1 VGALIDQYGRELAAS
16 ETKAAVQAT
25 SVPGSGGGWW
35 PIVSE
40 PFAGAWQR
48 NLGINAGSV
57 LGNVT
62 VFRCIGLISSDIAKM
77 RPRLITETQPGVWEE
92 AESAAF
98 SPVIRKPNHF
108 QNRIQFFENWVS
120 SKLSAG
126 NTYVLKERDQRGV
139 VVAMYVLDPRRVKPL
154 VADNGDVYYQLY
166 SDNLASVSE
175 QTVVP
180 ASEIIHDRWNCL
192 FHPLVG
198 LSPIYANSLVATQ
211 GLRIQEHSAKF
222 FANGANPGGVLTA
235 PGRISNETADRLK
248 ADWEQRFSGANVGRV
263 AVLGDGLKYEAMA
276 VNALD
281 SQLIEQLRWTAETI
295 CASYGVPAYK
305 AGAAPAPA
313 QTNIEALA
321 RQYYQDCLQ
330 IHIESIELC
339 LDEGLA
345 LPDRYGIEFDLD
357 GLMRMDTATLIEA
370 LSKAAGAGLL
380 KPDEGRKRLGY
391 GPVPGGDTPYMQE
404 QNWPLALLAGRE
416 LPVRPP
422 TAPKPLPPADD
433 GDDDGSGDAGDQQ
446 SADDQRRQIAAQ
458 IRRAARWHD
467 RLVA

>member
-1 VGALIDQYGRELAAS
+1 LRLFGLQFTRQ
-16 ETKAAVQAT
+16 KAAVAPMRA
-25 SVPGSGGGWW
+25 SDIVGSGGWW
-35 PIVSE
+35 PLVRE

-48 NLGINAGSV
+48 NLEISADSV

-62 VFRCIGLISSDIAKM
+62 VFRCVGLISSDIAKM
-77 RPRLITETQPGVWEE
+77 RPRLIAETEPGVWQE
-92 AESAAF
+92 AESPAF

-108 QNRIQFFENWVS
+108 QNRIQFFENWVG

-166 SDNLASVSE
+166 SDNLASVPE
-175 QTVVP
+175 QTTVP

-198 LSPIYANSLVATQ
+198 LSPIYANGLVATQ
-211 GLRIQEHSAKF
+211 GVRIQEHSARF

-235 PGRISNETADRLK
+235 PGRISNETADRLR

-276 VNALD
+276 VNALN
-281 SQLIEQLRWTAETI
+281 SQLIEQLRWTAETV

-305 AGAAPAPA
+305 AGAAPPPA
-313 QTNIEALA
+313 YNNIEALE
-321 RQYYQDCLQ
+321 RQYYQACLQ

-345 LPDRYGIEFDLD
+345 LPAQYGIEFDLD

-370 LSKAAGAGLL
+370 LAKAAGAGLL
-380 KPDEGRKRLGY
+380 KPDEGRRRLGY

-404 QNWPLALLAGRE
+404 QNWPLALLADRE
-416 LPVRPP
+416 LPARPP
-422 TAPKPLPPADD
+422 TAPAPMPPGDD
-433 GDDDGSGDAGDQQ
+433 NDDDGSGDAGDQQ
-446 SADDQRRQIAAQ
+446 RAIAAQ
-458 IRRAARWHD
+458 IQRAARWHD
-467 RLVA
+467 RLAA